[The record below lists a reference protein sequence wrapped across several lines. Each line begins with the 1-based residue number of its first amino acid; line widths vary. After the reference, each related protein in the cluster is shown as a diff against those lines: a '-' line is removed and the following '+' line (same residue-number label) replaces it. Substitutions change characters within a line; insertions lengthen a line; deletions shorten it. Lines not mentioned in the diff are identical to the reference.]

1 MKVYMVYFGVKR
13 IFREFW
19 FLMEDIENMFGYMFI
34 WVIYLG
40 GGKVKKERIVDYVIL
55 LIVFFG
61 EFEVM

>member
-34 WVIYLG
+34 WVIYLE
-40 GGKVKKERIVDYVIL
+40 GGKVKKERIIDYVIL